1 MLEKIDI
8 GWHERACHSLS
19 AARHLMVGLMGTWQS
34 GRWMQSNQKR
44 MVTWQSSQSGLLKL
58 DLDGKVAHVNAVLRQ
73 LQLVVGL
80 GGLVPHCRVLSA
92 HLWHLL
98 LWLWLQYLWA
108 ASSSEA
114 TFAMPD
120 HMIGMPA

>member
-1 MLEKIDI
+1 
-8 GWHERACHSLS
+8 
-19 AARHLMVGLMGTWQS
+19 
-34 GRWMQSNQKR
+34 
-44 MVTWQSSQSGLLKL
+44 MVTWQSSQSGLLEL
-58 DLDGKVAHVNAVLRQ
+58 DLDGEVAHVNAVLRQ

-80 GGLVPHCRVLSA
+80 GGLVPHRRVLSA

-114 TFAMPD
+114 TFAMLG
-120 HMIGMPA
+120 HMVCMPANGPS